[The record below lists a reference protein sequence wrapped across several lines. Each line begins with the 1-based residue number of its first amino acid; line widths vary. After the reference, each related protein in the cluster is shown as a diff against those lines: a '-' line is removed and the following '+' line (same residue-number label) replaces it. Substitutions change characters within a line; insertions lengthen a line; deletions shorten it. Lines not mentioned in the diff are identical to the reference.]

1 MYGEKQGANASQWI
15 GWGVLFVV
23 VIGLL
28 TAFIA
33 VQPEKLDQNL
43 CPENVSRNSRT
54 ILLVDASDPLTA
66 KHRSELH
73 RLLTELRTSPEP
85 GATTKFYVEPGEELI
100 VYRLEDNLDEIAP
113 IARVC
118 NPGDNPEEWEWTDDL
133 TRGKSF
139 AIKNWQQFEFALE
152 GLFSKEE
159 SSSQSQSLI
168 LENIAVILP
177 RHTRSSLQ
185 VNPRVEPRTHLIVFS
200 DLLQNSASLS
210 HYAPFPSAEFPSTDN
225 FSGNAKLR
233 ELATDL
239 IGVRVSL
246 LRLERSKYGPFQTD
260 IHYRWWANF
269 IVKSGGLLHYQ
280 RSI

>member
-1 MYGEKQGANASQWI
+1 MYDEKQGVDALQWV
-15 GWGVLFVV
+15 GWSLLSLV

-28 TAFIA
+28 ITFIA

-54 ILLVDASDPLTA
+54 ILLVDTSDPLTA

-73 RLLTELRTSPEP
+73 RLLTELRTPPAP
-85 GATTKFYVEPGEELI
+85 GAITKFYVDPGEELI

-118 NPGDNPEEWEWTDDL
+118 NPGNNPEEWQWTDDL
-133 TRGKSF
+133 TKGKSF
-139 AIKNWQQFEFALE
+139 AIKNWQQFKFALE

-159 SSSQSQSLI
+159 SPSQSQSLI

-185 VNPRVEPRTHLIVFS
+185 VNPEVETRTHLIVFS

-210 HYAPFPSAEFPSTDN
+210 HYAPFPSAMFPSTDN
-225 FSGNAKLR
+225 FSSNAKLR

-239 IGVRVSL
+239 TGVRVSL
-246 LRLERSKYGPFQTD
+246 LRLERSKYGPFQTVA
-260 IHYRWWANF
+260 HYHWWANF

-280 RSI
+280 KRI

>member
-1 MYGEKQGANASQWI
+1 MYEEKQGADALQWV
-15 GWGVLFVV
+15 GWSLLSLV

-28 TAFIA
+28 IVFIA

-73 RLLTELRTSPEP
+73 RLLTELRTPPEP
-85 GATTKFYVEPGEELI
+85 DAITKFYVEPGEELI

-118 NPGDNPEEWEWTDDL
+118 NPGDNPEEWKWTDDL

-159 SSSQSQSLI
+159 SPSQSQSLI

-185 VNPRVEPRTHLIVFS
+185 VNPGVETRTHLIVFS

-210 HYAPFPSAEFPSTDN
+210 HYAPFPSAKFPSTDN
-225 FSGNAKLR
+225 FSSNAKLR

-239 IGVRVSL
+239 TGVRVSL
-246 LRLERSKYGPFQTD
+246 LRLERSKYGPFQTGA
-260 IHYRWWANF
+260 HYRWWANF
-269 IVKSGGLLHYQ
+269 IVKSRGLLHYQ
-280 RSI
+280 KSI